1 MCFCRRTGLQGKA
14 ADHKRTQ
21 HDHAHPLPRRSG
33 TDPMSRASEQ
43 AYAKIRAH
51 VLSGAARPSEQL
63 TEDQLAQIAGVS
75 RTPVREAVRRLE
87 DELLLVRSDTK
98 RLFVADWSRDDI
110 EEMFALRQMLE
121 CHAAERAARRLSR
134 EQIARLETLNCDLKA
149 AIELPAPD
157 VARFLEANR
166 AFHEV
171 IVDAAQSP
179 RLGQML
185 AKLVEAPVVLHTAR
199 TYSPEDLRQSAR
211 DHDELI
217 AAFAARDP
225 DWARA
230 VMGSHLRR
238 AFHTFARAVGPAG
251 GTGEQ

>member
-1 MCFCRRTGLQGKA
+1 
-14 ADHKRTQ
+14 
-21 HDHAHPLPRRSG
+21 
-33 TDPMSRASEQ
+33 MSRAAEQ
-43 AYAKIRAH
+43 AYARIRAH
-51 VLSGAARPSEQL
+51 LLSGAAQAGAQL
-63 TEDQLAQIAGVS
+63 TEDQLSQIAGVS

-121 CHAAERAARRLSR
+121 CHAAERAAWRLSR
-134 EQIARLETLNCDLKA
+134 EQIAALEACNRELKA
-149 AIELPAPD
+149 AIEQSAPD
-157 VARFLEANR
+157 VARFLDANR

-171 IVDAAQSP
+171 IIDAAHSP
-179 RLGQML
+179 RLGQLL
-185 AKLVEAPVVLHTAR
+185 AKLVEAPVVLRTAR
-199 TYSPEDLRQSAR
+199 NYSQEDLRQSAR

-238 AFHTFARAVGPAG
+238 AFHTFAKAVDPAAHDRGRA
-251 GTGEQ
+251 ERS

>member
-1 MCFCRRTGLQGKA
+1 
-14 ADHKRTQ
+14 
-21 HDHAHPLPRRSG
+21 
-33 TDPMSRASEQ
+33 MSRASER
-43 AYAKIRAH
+43 AYAAIRAH
-51 VLSGAARPSEQL
+51 LLSGAVMAGEQL
-63 TEDQLAQIAGVS
+63 TEDQLTHITGVS

-110 EEMFALRQMLE
+110 EEMFTLRQMLE
-121 CHAAERAARRLSR
+121 CHAAERAARRMTRGQVAQMEAVNR
-134 EQIARLETLNCDLKA
+134 ELKA
-149 AIELPAPD
+149 AIESNTPD
-157 VARFLEANR
+157 IARFLEANR
-166 AFHEV
+166 AFHEA
-171 IVDAAQSP
+171 IIEAADSP

-185 AKLVEAPVVLHTAR
+185 AKLVEAPVVLRTAR

-238 AFHTFARAVGPAG
+238 AFHTFARTVGPAA
-251 GTGEQ
+251 GEEDAEAG

>member
-1 MCFCRRTGLQGKA
+1 
-14 ADHKRTQ
+14 
-21 HDHAHPLPRRSG
+21 
-33 TDPMSRASEQ
+33 MSRASEQ

-51 VLSGAARPSEQL
+51 VLSGAARPNEQL

-121 CHAAERAARRLSR
+121 CHAAERAAERLTR
-134 EQIARLETLNCDLKA
+134 AQIAAMEAINRTLKD
-149 AIELPAPD
+149 AIELPSPD
-157 VARFLEANR
+157 VAQFLDANR
-166 AFHEV
+166 AFHEAV
-171 IVDAAQSP
+171 IEAAQSP

-185 AKLVEAPVVLHTAR
+185 AKLVEAPVVLRTAR

-217 AAFAARDP
+217 ASFAARDP

-238 AFHTFARAVGPAG
+238 AFHTFAKAVGPA
-251 GTGEQ
+251 TGEPEA

>member
-1 MCFCRRTGLQGKA
+1 
-14 ADHKRTQ
+14 
-21 HDHAHPLPRRSG
+21 
-33 TDPMSRASEQ
+33 MSRASDQ
-43 AYAKIRAH
+43 AYTKIRAH
-51 VLSGAARPSEQL
+51 LLSGGVQPNEQL
-63 TEDQLAQIAGVS
+63 TEDQLSQITGVS

-110 EEMFALRQMLE
+110 EEMFTLRQMLE

-134 EQIARLETLNCDLKA
+134 DKIAQLEAVNHALKQ
-149 AIELPAPD
+149 AIAQSVPD

-166 AFHEV
+166 CFHEA
-171 IVDAAQSP
+171 IVDAADSP

-185 AKLVEAPVVLHTAR
+185 GRLVEAPVVLRTAR
-199 TYSPEDLRQSAR
+199 TYSLEDLKQSAR

-238 AFHTFARAVGPAG
+238 AFHTFARSVDPKG
-251 GTGEQ
+251 GSATPDET

>member
-1 MCFCRRTGLQGKA
+1 
-14 ADHKRTQ
+14 
-21 HDHAHPLPRRSG
+21 
-33 TDPMSRASEQ
+33 MSRASDQ
-43 AYAKIRAH
+43 AYTKIRAH
-51 VLSGAARPSEQL
+51 LLSGGVQPNEQL
-63 TEDQLAQIAGVS
+63 TEDQLSQITGVS

-110 EEMFALRQMLE
+110 EEMFTLRQMLE
-121 CHAAERAARRLSR
+121 CHAAERAARRLSPDKITQL
-134 EQIARLETLNCDLKA
+134 EAVNHALKQAIARDT
-149 AIELPAPD
+149 PD

-166 AFHEV
+166 CFHEA
-171 IVDAAQSP
+171 IVDAADSP

-185 AKLVEAPVVLHTAR
+185 SKLVEAPVVLRTAR
-199 TYSPEDLRQSAR
+199 TYSLEDLHQSAR

-238 AFHTFARAVGPAG
+238 AFHTFARSVDRKGGSAG
-251 GTGEQ
+251 QDEA

>member
-1 MCFCRRTGLQGKA
+1 
-14 ADHKRTQ
+14 
-21 HDHAHPLPRRSG
+21 
-33 TDPMSRASEQ
+33 MSRASEL

-51 VLSGAARPSEQL
+51 LLSGAVRPNEQL
-63 TEDQLAQIAGVS
+63 TEDQLAQITGVS

-121 CHAAERAARRLSR
+121 GHAAERAAQRLSR
-134 EQIARLETLNCDLKA
+134 EEIARLEAVNHALKE
-149 AIELPAPD
+149 AIAKDPPD
-157 VARFLEANR
+157 VARFLDANR
-166 AFHEV
+166 CFHEA
-171 IVDAAQSP
+171 IVDAADSP
-179 RLGQML
+179 RLGQLL
-185 AKLVEAPVVLHTAR
+185 AKLIEAPVVLRTAR
-199 TYSPEDLRQSAR
+199 TYSREDLRQSAR

-217 AAFAARDP
+217 AAFAARDG

-238 AFHTFARAVGPAG
+238 AFHTFARSVNPDGADPPGALP
-251 GTGEQ
+251 

>member
-1 MCFCRRTGLQGKA
+1 
-14 ADHKRTQ
+14 
-21 HDHAHPLPRRSG
+21 
-33 TDPMSRASEQ
+33 MSRASEQ

-51 VLSGAARPSEQL
+51 VLSGAALAGAQL

-121 CHAAERAARRLSR
+121 CHAAERAAQRLSR
-134 EQIARLETLNCDLKA
+134 EQIAQLEAINRTLKG
-149 AIELPAPD
+149 AIDQPVPD
-157 VARFLEANR
+157 VTRFLEANR

-171 IVDAAQSP
+171 IIDAAHSP
-179 RLGQML
+179 RLAQML
-185 AKLVEAPVVLHTAR
+185 AKLVEAPVVLRTAR
-199 TYSPEDLRQSAR
+199 TYSPQDLHQSAR
-211 DHDELI
+211 DHDELV

-238 AFHTFARAVGPAG
+238 AFHTFANAVGPAAG
-251 GTGEQ
+251 EREAGTRK